1 MIPRRPLP
9 PVHCES
15 DKFNQSPRFCAELWK
30 EARSNRLRNVLPVAP
45 ASRREGI
52 ENLSDRCGTPVGSQD
67 RRAVDRSTNLPAAP
81 GDPACQQTGFVQGTN
96 RCPAGTA
103 SLHRP
108 ATLAATAPAGL
119 RRQLHHPQGL
129 RSPGPARAQAAYLM
143 LEFAPGE
150 CAQVDWGNFGSVTVG
165 STRRRL
171 SFFVMVLC
179 YSRLMY
185 VEFTLSE
192 GMEQFLS
199 CHRHAFEFL
208 EGVTAKVVIDNLKV
222 GVLRHPFGQKAL
234 FHPRYLDLAAH
245 YGFEPVACNVR
256 KGNKKG
262 RVENGVGF
270 VKKNFLNGLE
280 IPSFAAVNPAAIQW
294 RDTVANVRVHG
305 ETHRKP
311 IDLFVEENPRL
322 KPLPVMPYDCAVLRP
337 ISANGCC
344 HVVLETNRYSVP
356 HLYASQKLT
365 LKLYPDQLLLFHHE
379 KLIATHPRSY
389 DRRQKISNSDH
400 TRELLVQRK
409 KARDQTHLLA
419 FLALSVHAEAY
430 ARKLE
435 DKRLNS
441 RHHIQKIV
449 ALSEI
454 YGQEKVGRALQDALV
469 FEAYGCEYIAN
480 ILEQRERPDA
490 LPGAL
495 HLSRRQDLLDLEL
508 PPADL
513 TPYEPKTNS

>member
-1 MIPRRPLP
+1 MIDY
-9 PVHCES
+9 EM
-15 DKFNQSPRFCAELWK
+15 FC
-30 EARSNRLRNVLPVAP
+30 RL
-45 ASRREGI
+45 
-52 ENLSDRCGTPVGSQD
+52 
-67 RRAVDRSTNLPAAP
+67 
-81 GDPACQQTGFVQGTN
+81 
-96 RCPAGTA
+96 
-103 SLHRP
+103 
-108 ATLAATAPAGL
+108 
-119 RRQLHHPQGL
+119 RQLHDAKGLKASQIAAELDLDPKTVERWLDQPTYQPRQGTRRASKLDSFRGQITALLERHPYTAQQLFQQLRQQGYAGGYSIL
-129 RSPGPARAQAAYLM
+129 KDFVRQVRPVRKPAYLM

-150 CAQVDWGNFGSVTVG
+150 CAQVDWGSFGSVAVG
-165 STRRRL
+165 ATRRRL

-179 YSRLMY
+179 YSRMMY

-199 CHRHAFEFL
+199 AHRHAFEFFQ
-208 EGVTAKVVIDNLKV
+208 GCTGKVVIDNLKV
-222 GVLRHPFGQKAL
+222 GVLRHPCGQKAL

-256 KGNKKG
+256 KANEKG
-262 RVENGVGF
+262 RVENGVGY
-270 VKKNFLNGLE
+270 VKKNFLNGLD

-311 IDLFVEENPRL
+311 IDLFTAEKLRL
-322 KPLPVMPYDCAVLRP
+322 KPLPVMPYDCAVVRP

-344 HVVLETNRYSVP
+344 HVLCDTNRYSVP

-365 LKLYPDQLLLFHHE
+365 LKLAPDQRLLFHQE
-379 KLIATHPRSY
+379 KLIATHARTY
-389 DRRQKISNSDH
+389 DRRQKVSNPDH
-400 TRELLVQRK
+400 AKELLAQRK
-409 KARDQTHLLA
+409 KARDQSLLLT
-419 FLALSVHAEAY
+419 FLALSPDAEAY

-441 RHHIQKIV
+441 QHHLQKIV

-454 YGQEKVGRALQDALV
+454 YGPQKIQRALQDALA

-480 ILEQRERPDA
+480 ILEQRERPTA
-490 LPGAL
+490 QPGAL
-495 HLSRRQDLLDLEL
+495 HLTRRQDLLDLDL

-513 TPYEPKTNS
+513 TPYEPKPNP